1 MNLDVR
7 GSLRGIYF
15 HYLGPNNMDHMVSTS
30 EKNLSRTNYFG
41 EKYVFNFE
49 KFMTIHKYQHHI
61 LERFLKPTLSV
72 LSKTGS
78 WLIRSRGETLISVL
92 PCTRILS
99 SKMKKVDMSWRW
111 RSWELIMAM
120 IQVIYKWR
128 ITTTSENSII
138 GRVHP
143 RRIK

>member
-15 HYLGPNNMDHMVSTS
+15 YYLGPNNMDHMVSTS

-78 WLIRSRGETLISVL
+78 
-92 PCTRILS
+92 
-99 SKMKKVDMSWRW
+99 
-111 RSWELIMAM
+111 
-120 IQVIYKWR
+120 
-128 ITTTSENSII
+128 
-138 GRVHP
+138 
-143 RRIK
+143 